1 MERGGSVEKE
11 WKTEKVKKRMD
22 IPREPF
28 LIVVRTLVIPMRF
41 VDSEE
46 HRPFHW

>member
-1 MERGGSVEKE
+1 LRE
-11 WKTEKVKKRMD
+11 D

-28 LIVVRTLVIPMRF
+28 LIDAKKPVGPRKF

-46 HRPFHW
+46 HRPFHSLCILGESLLDRGR